1 MSAGTG
7 AGYRRVALMYRDA
20 VGEYLGALGGALNLG
35 RDERI
40 KVSEMALRLLLA
52 RVDHCDDELRRADR
66 EGADGFRRELEGM

>member
-20 VGEYLGALGGALNLG
+20 VGEYLGAIGSAVNMGKA
-35 RDERI
+35 ERI

-52 RVDHCDDELRRADR
+52 RVDHCDDALRQ
-66 EGADGFRRELEGM
+66 ADGESSAEFRRELEGM